1 MRGTHFVSGMATF
14 LLFAPLYRT
23 QAQQRNT
30 SQKTAFEVASVR
42 LIVPP
47 AGRPNPCII
56 DSKPLNLS
64 TRISG
69 NRFRLRNTTLAGL
82 IRDAYNVRDDQF
94 SGLPGWADCT
104 DQYEIVAKAPG
115 EETPAPDQVHL
126 MLQALLADRFHLKFH
141 HETRNLTVYEL
152 TIAKSGAK
160 LKLLPD
166 RTAEHRNAWEM
177 VPMLIQSNLDYP
189 LVDRTGLTG
198 FFDTNYVP
206 KWDETKLREELRQE
220 RPPNLPP
227 GVAFHGLAPSIFHEV
242 EVEYGLT
249 LKKVRAPSDFV
260 VIDHV
265 ERPSEN

>member
-115 EETPAPDQVHL
+115 EETPAPDVKGGVKLDHRGGGKVDQYTGSRVF
-126 MLQALLADRFHLKFH
+126 ALRDLRGRLERRPASRFAG
-141 HETRNLTVYEL
+141 RV
-152 TIAKSGAK
+152 
-160 LKLLPD
+160 
-166 RTAEHRNAWEM
+166 
-177 VPMLIQSNLDYP
+177 
-189 LVDRTGLTG
+189 
-198 FFDTNYVP
+198 
-206 KWDETKLREELRQE
+206 
-220 RPPNLPP
+220 
-227 GVAFHGLAPSIFHEV
+227 
-242 EVEYGLT
+242 
-249 LKKVRAPSDFV
+249 
-260 VIDHV
+260 
-265 ERPSEN
+265 